1 MKTVYFDMDGVLVD
15 LALGLSSAEGYD
27 DLFYGLCTH
36 KKKMEIC
43 LFKMQ

>member
-27 DLFYGLCTH
+27 DRY
-36 KKKMEIC
+36 
-43 LFKMQ
+43 